1 METLSDFVPLTAF
14 LSSGLIPVAPEKFKD
29 FKLDENQLKE
39 ALQFSLWDMEALD
52 DWNREAI
59 FISLKALADGLG
71 IKLKD
76 FLAPLFIAISGTTAS
91 FSVMDAMALLG
102 PELTRARLRNT
113 LNIVCGEPGKK
124 QLKKLE
130 KAYQQL
136 KSA

>member
-14 LSSGLIPVAPEKFKD
+14 LSAGLIPVEPEKFKD

-39 ALQFSLWDMEALD
+39 ALQFSLWEMEALD
-52 DWNREAI
+52 DWNRDVI
-59 FISLKALADGLG
+59 FTSLKALADGLG

-102 PELTRARLRNT
+102 PELTRARLRNA